1 MNKLKPPA
9 ILLCACF
16 VLPVHSAHADGPV
29 LTDSACDIDDMMT
42 TNVKK
47 MDEMA
52 VGIYKRNLEEPTAR
66 QIETAPTV
74 KDASCLPILDTL
86 DTLLRMRIPSTGG
99 LMSGI
104 LAKIRDMACK
114 YANDFI
120 AGVVGKL
127 EYNISDPYGIAS
139 IGIGGTTGEG
149 EGGIKKESYDFGK
162 IVQDK
167 VASAAEA
174 KAKEIMRENTK
185 TITGA
190 IPSGSSDRTPRI
202 ENTVGGIVKDG
213 FDGL

>member
-1 MNKLKPPA
+1 MNKLKPTA

-16 VLPVHSAHADGPV
+16 VLPVHSVQAASAEP
-29 LTDSACDIDDMMT
+29 TDSACDIDDMMT
-42 TNVKK
+42 ANVKK

-52 VGIYKRNLEEPTAR
+52 VGIYKRNLEEPIAK

-104 LAKIRDMACK
+104 MAKIRDMSCK
-114 YANDFI
+114 FANDFI

-127 EYNISDPYGIAS
+127 QYNISDPYGIAS
-139 IGIGGTTGEG
+139 VGVGASTGPGGVE
-149 EGGIKKESYDFGK
+149 KETYDFGK

-167 VASAAEA
+167 VASAAAA
-174 KAKEIMRENTK
+174 KARELQREQTKEITSQL
-185 TITGA
+185 
-190 IPSGSSDRTPRI
+190 PSGSSDRTPRV